1 MIPWRRGR
9 LLYVLFI
16 SLFACV
22 VFIRKEAKPPV
33 VPEASGTS
41 ASQRQ
46 TVTFWATQP
55 KKNIRCFPNATAGNS
70 SVDLPEAHRLFLMYR
85 HCRNFSDIWKASRCE
100 VDTFLLLAI
109 KSSPVNIDRRV
120 TIRNTWGK
128 YKSLDGHKIKLVFLL
143 GQTDVK
149 VQAHSLHQ
157 LIAYESGEFRD
168 LVQWDFVDN
177 FFNLTLKEIH
187 FLHWFSEDC
196 LNAKYVLKGDDD
208 VFINID
214 NIIEFLGT
222 HDAGK
227 DLFVGDVISRARPIR
242 DTKVKYFVPDSM
254 YGGQHYPPYA
264 GGGGYLM
271 SRSIV
276 QRLKI
281 TAESTELFPIDDVF
295 VGMCLKKMNVIPVN
309 HAGFKTFGIQRPFNP
324 FDPCLY
330 KELMVVHKLNPT
342 EMWIM
347 WSLVK
352 DHSIRCARSRTR
364 W

>member
-1 MIPWRRGR
+1 MNPWRRGR

-22 VFIRKEAKPPV
+22 VFVRKEAKPFVTPLV
-33 VPEASGTS
+33 SRSPAR
-41 ASQRQ
+41 QRH
-46 TVTFWATQP
+46 TAMFWGTQP
-55 KKNIRCFPNATAGNS
+55 KKNLRCFPNTTAANYSLG
-70 SVDLPEAHRLFLMYR
+70 LPEPHRLFLTYR
-85 HCRNFSDIWKASRCE
+85 HCKNFSVLWKPQRCE
-100 VDTFLLLAI
+100 DTFLLLAI
-109 KSSPVNIDRRV
+109 KSSPVNIDRRI

-128 YKSLDGHKIKLVFLL
+128 FRNISGQHIKLVFLL
-143 GQTDVK
+143 GQTDVR
-149 VQAHSLHQ
+149 VQAHSLYK
-157 LIAYESGEFRD
+157 LIAYESREFGD
-168 LVQWDFVDN
+168 LIQWEFVDN

-187 FLHWFSEDC
+187 FLRWFSEDC
-196 LNAKYVLKGDDD
+196 FNAKFVLKGDDD

-222 HDAGK
+222 SNPEK
-227 DLFVGDVISRARPIR
+227 DLFVGDLITKARPIR
-242 DTKVKYFVPDSM
+242 NTKVKYFVPDSM
-254 YGGQHYPPYA
+254 YSGQHYPPYA

-271 SRSIV
+271 SRSTV
-276 QRLKI
+276 QRLQVV
-281 TAESTELFPIDDVF
+281 AENTELFPIDDVF
-295 VGMCLKKMNVIPVN
+295 VGMCLQKLDVTPVN

-352 DHSIRCARSRTR
+352 DNGIRCARLRTP
-364 W
+364 